1 MFSLPFKKNRKSIF
15 SLYISH
21 DILPDS
27 FSLQKMVNYELAFVS
42 IYIVYREMIWL
53 LA

>member
-1 MFSLPFKKNRKSIF
+1 MFSLPLKKNRKSIF

-42 IYIVYREMIWL
+42 IYMVYREVIWL